1 MEVKPSAGEQSGGHE
16 LELTRSRELITQL
29 KEVKKK
35 DEVTYPR
42 IMERIEAAGHSVSL
56 STLRRVFAEGS
67 EANAASFSYEH
78 VLLPIAGAL
87 LNVEDRPIPDDA
99 PNAAQ
104 LEGMKAVI
112 RVQNEEIARLLE
124 LKEHLE
130 DRITFL
136 LEQIDKKDRRM
147 DEKDEIIKRLS
158 ADKDSLT
165 ARLLDMVK

>member
-1 MEVKPSAGEQSGGHE
+1 MEVKPSAAEQSGGHE

-35 DEVTYPR
+35 DEVTYHR

-104 LEGMKAVI
+104 MEGMKAVI

-124 LKEHLE
+124 LKDHLE

>member
-1 MEVKPSAGEQSGGHE
+1 MEVKPSAAEQSGGHE

-104 LEGMKAVI
+104 MEGMKAVI

-124 LKEHLE
+124 LKDHLE

>member
-1 MEVKPSAGEQSGGHE
+1 MEVKPSAVEQSGGHE

-87 LNVEDRPIPDDA
+87 LNVEDRPVPEDA

-104 LEGMKAVI
+104 LEGLKAVI

-147 DEKDEIIKRLS
+147 DEKDAIISRLS

-165 ARLLDMVK
+165 ARLLESK

>member
-1 MEVKPSAGEQSGGHE
+1 MEVKPSAAEQSGGHE

-104 LEGMKAVI
+104 MEGMKAVI

>member
-16 LELTRSRELITQL
+16 LELTRSRELIAQL

-87 LNVEDRPIPDDA
+87 LNVEDRPIPEDA

-130 DRITFL
+130 DRVTFL

>member
-1 MEVKPSAGEQSGGHE
+1 MEVKPSAAEQSGGHE

-67 EANAASFSYEH
+67 EAHAASFSYEH

-104 LEGMKAVI
+104 MEGMKAVI

>member
-1 MEVKPSAGEQSGGHE
+1 MEIKPSAAEQSGGHE

-104 LEGMKAVI
+104 MEGMKAVI

-124 LKEHLE
+124 LKEHME